1 MKSGL
6 FILIVCLLFPAYV
19 CADTSKHALE
29 ENRKLLHSLD
39 SLLEQQD
46 LFVRVKEER
55 IKQLKMQYSRVKDVK
70 ELYAMNR
77 MVYLE
82 YRVYDA
88 DSALHYINKNIQLA
102 QQTNNRTWEV
112 VSLLEQSF
120 VLTSSGLLTEAL
132 KAVSD
137 IQPEELP
144 QNLRSEYFGRLCTL
158 YSRLRD
164 YSSENSQLSEHYNN
178 LQKAFRDSVYLTA
191 TPDELRYWNCR
202 AWLYLGTPEI
212 EPVKQAFEEN
222 KQTLSNDS
230 RKYSIATYNLSA
242 IYRSENNESKYLENL
257 ILSAMADI
265 RSVNGDIGSLQEIA
279 EYLFKHGEIDRAYN
293 YILYCSQKAMLFHN
307 RVRIVKMSHLQNQ
320 IYKAYQ
326 EQSRTQQ
333 KRLQAS
339 LIAVSF
345 LFLVLIGA
353 FLFIRKQ
360 MRRLKEANL
369 KLDSTNQKLS
379 VNMDALSTAHQ
390 RLEEVNMQ
398 LKDLNTQL
406 QEVNDQLRESN
417 YVKEEYIGYVFNI
430 CSTYIS
436 KLEEFRKNINRKL
449 KVGQIED
456 VKAIT
461 DSSATASN
469 ELKEFYQNFDT
480 IFLHLY
486 PDFVGD
492 FNALLLPEERIELK
506 EGELLN
512 TELRIHALI
521 RLGITDSVKI
531 ADFLHCSAQTVYNNR
546 LRTRNKIHYPE
557 RRFYKCS
564 EKARK
569 IQSVSPALYYRFHL
583 KSLLPSLSF
592 SENNTNN
599 QAFIHFNSL
608 LRLFTSQSKQPLL
621 RIPLPQRSKLKT
633 YVNY

>member
-417 YVKEEYIGYVFNI
+417 YVKEEYIGYVFDI

-456 VKAIT
+456 VKAMT

-546 LRTRNKIHYPE
+546 LRTRNKSIIPKE
-557 RRFYKCS
+557 DFINAVKKLGKYK
-564 EKARK
+564 A
-569 IQSVSPALYYRFHL
+569 
-583 KSLLPSLSF
+583 
-592 SENNTNN
+592 
-599 QAFIHFNSL
+599 
-608 LRLFTSQSKQPLL
+608 
-621 RIPLPQRSKLKT
+621 
-633 YVNY
+633 

>member
-202 AWLYLGTPEI
+202 AWLYMGTPEI

-390 RLEEVNMQ
+390 RLEEVNIQ
-398 LKDLNTQL
+398 LKD
-406 QEVNDQLRESN
+406 
-417 YVKEEYIGYVFNI
+417 
-430 CSTYIS
+430 
-436 KLEEFRKNINRKL
+436 
-449 KVGQIED
+449 
-456 VKAIT
+456 
-461 DSSATASN
+461 
-469 ELKEFYQNFDT
+469 
-480 IFLHLY
+480 
-486 PDFVGD
+486 
-492 FNALLLPEERIELK
+492 
-506 EGELLN
+506 
-512 TELRIHALI
+512 
-521 RLGITDSVKI
+521 
-531 ADFLHCSAQTVYNNR
+531 
-546 LRTRNKIHYPE
+546 
-557 RRFYKCS
+557 
-564 EKARK
+564 
-569 IQSVSPALYYRFHL
+569 
-583 KSLLPSLSF
+583 
-592 SENNTNN
+592 
-599 QAFIHFNSL
+599 
-608 LRLFTSQSKQPLL
+608 
-621 RIPLPQRSKLKT
+621 
-633 YVNY
+633 

>member
-202 AWLYLGTPEI
+202 AWLYMGTPEI

-390 RLEEVNMQ
+390 RLEEVNIQ

-456 VKAIT
+456 VKAMT

-546 LRTRNKIHYPE
+546 LRTRNKSIIPKE
-557 RRFYKCS
+557 D
-564 EKARK
+564 
-569 IQSVSPALYYRFHL
+569 
-583 KSLLPSLSF
+583 
-592 SENNTNN
+592 
-599 QAFIHFNSL
+599 FINAV
-608 LRLFTSQSKQPLL
+608 K
-621 RIPLPQRSKLKT
+621 KLGK
-633 YVNY
+633 

>member
-333 KRLQAS
+333 KRLLAS

-456 VKAIT
+456 VKAMT

-486 PDFVGD
+486 PDFVSD

-546 LRTRNKIHYPE
+546 LRTRNKSIIPKE
-557 RRFYKCS
+557 DFINAVKKLGKYK
-564 EKARK
+564 A
-569 IQSVSPALYYRFHL
+569 
-583 KSLLPSLSF
+583 
-592 SENNTNN
+592 
-599 QAFIHFNSL
+599 
-608 LRLFTSQSKQPLL
+608 
-621 RIPLPQRSKLKT
+621 
-633 YVNY
+633 

>member
-202 AWLYLGTPEI
+202 AWLYMGTPEI

-390 RLEEVNMQ
+390 RLEEVNIQ

-456 VKAIT
+456 VKAMT

-546 LRTRNKIHYPE
+546 LRTRNKSIIPKE
-557 RRFYKCS
+557 DFINAVKKLEKYK
-564 EKARK
+564 A
-569 IQSVSPALYYRFHL
+569 
-583 KSLLPSLSF
+583 
-592 SENNTNN
+592 
-599 QAFIHFNSL
+599 
-608 LRLFTSQSKQPLL
+608 
-621 RIPLPQRSKLKT
+621 
-633 YVNY
+633 

>member
-202 AWLYLGTPEI
+202 AWLYMGTPEI

-390 RLEEVNMQ
+390 RLEEVNIQ

-456 VKAIT
+456 VKAMT

-546 LRTRNKIHYPE
+546 LRTRNKSIIPKE
-557 RRFYKCS
+557 DCINAVKKLGKYK
-564 EKARK
+564 A
-569 IQSVSPALYYRFHL
+569 
-583 KSLLPSLSF
+583 
-592 SENNTNN
+592 
-599 QAFIHFNSL
+599 
-608 LRLFTSQSKQPLL
+608 
-621 RIPLPQRSKLKT
+621 
-633 YVNY
+633 

>member
-202 AWLYLGTPEI
+202 AWLYMGTPEI

-293 YILYCSQKAMLFHN
+293 YILYCSQKAILFHN

-390 RLEEVNMQ
+390 RLEEVNIQ

-456 VKAIT
+456 VKAMT

-546 LRTRNKIHYPE
+546 LRTRNKSIIPKE
-557 RRFYKCS
+557 DFINAVKKLGKYK
-564 EKARK
+564 A
-569 IQSVSPALYYRFHL
+569 
-583 KSLLPSLSF
+583 
-592 SENNTNN
+592 
-599 QAFIHFNSL
+599 
-608 LRLFTSQSKQPLL
+608 
-621 RIPLPQRSKLKT
+621 
-633 YVNY
+633 

>member
-1 MKSGL
+1 MPS
-6 FILIVCLLFPAYV
+6 FPTYV

-102 QQTNNRTWEV
+102 QQTDNRTWEV

-390 RLEEVNMQ
+390 RLEEANMQ

-546 LRTRNKIHYPE
+546 LRTRNKSIIPKE
-557 RRFYKCS
+557 DFINAVKKLGKYK
-564 EKARK
+564 A
-569 IQSVSPALYYRFHL
+569 
-583 KSLLPSLSF
+583 
-592 SENNTNN
+592 
-599 QAFIHFNSL
+599 
-608 LRLFTSQSKQPLL
+608 
-621 RIPLPQRSKLKT
+621 
-633 YVNY
+633 

>member
-6 FILIVCLLFPAYV
+6 FILIVCLLFPTYV

-102 QQTNNRTWEV
+102 QQTDNRTWEV

-436 KLEEFRKNINRKL
+436 KLEEFRKSINRKL

-456 VKAIT
+456 VKTMT

-546 LRTRNKIHYPE
+546 LRTRNKSIIPKE
-557 RRFYKCS
+557 DFINAVKKLGKYK
-564 EKARK
+564 A
-569 IQSVSPALYYRFHL
+569 
-583 KSLLPSLSF
+583 
-592 SENNTNN
+592 
-599 QAFIHFNSL
+599 
-608 LRLFTSQSKQPLL
+608 
-621 RIPLPQRSKLKT
+621 
-633 YVNY
+633 

>member
-46 LFVRVKEER
+46 LFVKVKEKR

-202 AWLYLGTPEI
+202 AWLYMGTPEI

-390 RLEEVNMQ
+390 RLEEVNIQ

-456 VKAIT
+456 VKAMT

-546 LRTRNKIHYPE
+546 LRTRNKSIIPKE
-557 RRFYKCS
+557 DFINAVKKLGKYK
-564 EKARK
+564 A
-569 IQSVSPALYYRFHL
+569 
-583 KSLLPSLSF
+583 
-592 SENNTNN
+592 
-599 QAFIHFNSL
+599 
-608 LRLFTSQSKQPLL
+608 
-621 RIPLPQRSKLKT
+621 
-633 YVNY
+633 

>member
-202 AWLYLGTPEI
+202 AWLYLETPEI

-456 VKAIT
+456 VKAMT

-486 PDFVGD
+486 PDFVSD

-546 LRTRNKIHYPE
+546 LRTRNKSIIPKE
-557 RRFYKCS
+557 DFINAVKKLGKYK
-564 EKARK
+564 A
-569 IQSVSPALYYRFHL
+569 
-583 KSLLPSLSF
+583 
-592 SENNTNN
+592 
-599 QAFIHFNSL
+599 
-608 LRLFTSQSKQPLL
+608 
-621 RIPLPQRSKLKT
+621 
-633 YVNY
+633 

>member
-6 FILIVCLLFPAYV
+6 FILIICLLFPAYV

-202 AWLYLGTPEI
+202 AWLYMGTPEI

-390 RLEEVNMQ
+390 RLEEVNIQ

-456 VKAIT
+456 VKAMT

-546 LRTRNKIHYPE
+546 LRTRNKSIIPKE
-557 RRFYKCS
+557 DFINAVKKLGKYK
-564 EKARK
+564 A
-569 IQSVSPALYYRFHL
+569 
-583 KSLLPSLSF
+583 
-592 SENNTNN
+592 
-599 QAFIHFNSL
+599 
-608 LRLFTSQSKQPLL
+608 
-621 RIPLPQRSKLKT
+621 
-633 YVNY
+633 

>member
-202 AWLYLGTPEI
+202 AWLYMGTPEI

-390 RLEEVNMQ
+390 RLEEVNIQ

-456 VKAIT
+456 VKAMT

-480 IFLHLY
+480 IFLQLY

-546 LRTRNKIHYPE
+546 LRTRNKSIIPKE
-557 RRFYKCS
+557 DFINAVKKLGKYK
-564 EKARK
+564 A
-569 IQSVSPALYYRFHL
+569 
-583 KSLLPSLSF
+583 
-592 SENNTNN
+592 
-599 QAFIHFNSL
+599 
-608 LRLFTSQSKQPLL
+608 
-621 RIPLPQRSKLKT
+621 
-633 YVNY
+633 

>member
-6 FILIVCLLFPAYV
+6 FILIVCLLFPTYV

-102 QQTNNRTWEV
+102 QQTDNRTWEV

-390 RLEEVNMQ
+390 RLEEANMQ

-512 TELRIHALI
+512 IELRIHALI

-546 LRTRNKIHYPE
+546 LRTRNKSIIPKE
-557 RRFYKCS
+557 DFINAVKKLGKYK
-564 EKARK
+564 A
-569 IQSVSPALYYRFHL
+569 
-583 KSLLPSLSF
+583 
-592 SENNTNN
+592 
-599 QAFIHFNSL
+599 
-608 LRLFTSQSKQPLL
+608 
-621 RIPLPQRSKLKT
+621 
-633 YVNY
+633 

>member
-449 KVGQIED
+449 KVDQIED
-456 VKAIT
+456 VKAMT

-486 PDFVGD
+486 PDFVSD

-546 LRTRNKIHYPE
+546 LRTRNKSIIPKE
-557 RRFYKCS
+557 DFINAVKKLGKYK
-564 EKARK
+564 A
-569 IQSVSPALYYRFHL
+569 
-583 KSLLPSLSF
+583 
-592 SENNTNN
+592 
-599 QAFIHFNSL
+599 
-608 LRLFTSQSKQPLL
+608 
-621 RIPLPQRSKLKT
+621 
-633 YVNY
+633 

>member
-6 FILIVCLLFPAYV
+6 FILIICLLFPAYV

-55 IKQLKMQYSRVKDVK
+55 IKQLKMQYSRVKEVK

-202 AWLYLGTPEI
+202 AWLYLGTPKI

-360 MRRLKEANL
+360 MHRLKEANL

-379 VNMDALSTAHQ
+379 VNKDALSTAHQ

-546 LRTRNKIHYPE
+546 LRTRNKSIIPKE
-557 RRFYKCS
+557 DFINAVKKLGKYK
-564 EKARK
+564 A
-569 IQSVSPALYYRFHL
+569 
-583 KSLLPSLSF
+583 
-592 SENNTNN
+592 
-599 QAFIHFNSL
+599 
-608 LRLFTSQSKQPLL
+608 
-621 RIPLPQRSKLKT
+621 
-633 YVNY
+633 

>member
-6 FILIVCLLFPAYV
+6 FILIVCLLFPTYV

-102 QQTNNRTWEV
+102 QQTDNRTWEV

-202 AWLYLGTPEI
+202 AWLYLGTPKI

-390 RLEEVNMQ
+390 RLEEANMQ

-456 VKAIT
+456 VKAMT

-546 LRTRNKIHYPE
+546 LRTRNKSIIPKE
-557 RRFYKCS
+557 DFINAVKKLGKYK
-564 EKARK
+564 A
-569 IQSVSPALYYRFHL
+569 
-583 KSLLPSLSF
+583 
-592 SENNTNN
+592 
-599 QAFIHFNSL
+599 
-608 LRLFTSQSKQPLL
+608 
-621 RIPLPQRSKLKT
+621 
-633 YVNY
+633 

>member
-178 LQKAFRDSVYLTA
+178 LQKTFRDSVYLTA

-293 YILYCSQKAMLFHN
+293 YILYCSPKAMLFHN

-353 FLFIRKQ
+353 LLFIRKQ

-486 PDFVGD
+486 PDFVDD

-546 LRTRNKIHYPE
+546 LRTRNKSIIPKE
-557 RRFYKCS
+557 DFINAVKKLGKYK
-564 EKARK
+564 A
-569 IQSVSPALYYRFHL
+569 
-583 KSLLPSLSF
+583 
-592 SENNTNN
+592 
-599 QAFIHFNSL
+599 
-608 LRLFTSQSKQPLL
+608 
-621 RIPLPQRSKLKT
+621 
-633 YVNY
+633 

>member
-202 AWLYLGTPEI
+202 AWLYMGTPEI

-390 RLEEVNMQ
+390 RLEEVNIQ

-456 VKAIT
+456 VKAMT

-480 IFLHLY
+480 IFLHLC

-546 LRTRNKIHYPE
+546 LRTRNKSIIPKE
-557 RRFYKCS
+557 DFINAVKKLGKYK
-564 EKARK
+564 A
-569 IQSVSPALYYRFHL
+569 
-583 KSLLPSLSF
+583 
-592 SENNTNN
+592 
-599 QAFIHFNSL
+599 
-608 LRLFTSQSKQPLL
+608 
-621 RIPLPQRSKLKT
+621 
-633 YVNY
+633 

>member
-202 AWLYLGTPEI
+202 AWLYMGTPEI

-320 IYKAYQ
+320 IYKTYQ

-390 RLEEVNMQ
+390 RLEEVNIQ

-456 VKAIT
+456 VKAMT

-546 LRTRNKIHYPE
+546 LRTRNKSIIPKE
-557 RRFYKCS
+557 DFINAVKKLGKYK
-564 EKARK
+564 A
-569 IQSVSPALYYRFHL
+569 
-583 KSLLPSLSF
+583 
-592 SENNTNN
+592 
-599 QAFIHFNSL
+599 
-608 LRLFTSQSKQPLL
+608 
-621 RIPLPQRSKLKT
+621 
-633 YVNY
+633 

>member
-6 FILIVCLLFPAYV
+6 FILIVCLPFPAYV

-369 KLDSTNQKLS
+369 KLDNTNQKLS

-546 LRTRNKIHYPE
+546 LRTRNKSIIPKE
-557 RRFYKCS
+557 DFINAVKKLGKYK
-564 EKARK
+564 A
-569 IQSVSPALYYRFHL
+569 
-583 KSLLPSLSF
+583 
-592 SENNTNN
+592 
-599 QAFIHFNSL
+599 
-608 LRLFTSQSKQPLL
+608 
-621 RIPLPQRSKLKT
+621 
-633 YVNY
+633 

>member
-6 FILIVCLLFPAYV
+6 FILIVCLLFPAL
-19 CADTSKHALE
+19 CLCGTSKHALE

-202 AWLYLGTPEI
+202 AWLYMGTPEI

-390 RLEEVNMQ
+390 RLEEVNIQ

-456 VKAIT
+456 VKAMT

-546 LRTRNKIHYPE
+546 LRTRNKSISPKE
-557 RRFYKCS
+557 DFINAVKKLGKYK
-564 EKARK
+564 A
-569 IQSVSPALYYRFHL
+569 
-583 KSLLPSLSF
+583 
-592 SENNTNN
+592 
-599 QAFIHFNSL
+599 
-608 LRLFTSQSKQPLL
+608 
-621 RIPLPQRSKLKT
+621 
-633 YVNY
+633 

>member
-46 LFVRVKEER
+46 LFVRVKEKR

-202 AWLYLGTPEI
+202 AWLYMGTPEI

-390 RLEEVNMQ
+390 RLEEVNIQ

-430 CSTYIS
+430 SSTYIS

-456 VKAIT
+456 VKAMT

-546 LRTRNKIHYPE
+546 LRTRNKSIIPKE
-557 RRFYKCS
+557 DFINAVKKLGKYK
-564 EKARK
+564 A
-569 IQSVSPALYYRFHL
+569 
-583 KSLLPSLSF
+583 
-592 SENNTNN
+592 
-599 QAFIHFNSL
+599 
-608 LRLFTSQSKQPLL
+608 
-621 RIPLPQRSKLKT
+621 
-633 YVNY
+633 

>member
-178 LQKAFRDSVYLTA
+178 LQKTFRDSVYLTA

-339 LIAVSF
+339 LMAVSF

-353 FLFIRKQ
+353 LLFIRKQ

-486 PDFVGD
+486 PDFVDD

-546 LRTRNKIHYPE
+546 LRTRNKSIIPKE
-557 RRFYKCS
+557 DFINAVKKLGKYK
-564 EKARK
+564 A
-569 IQSVSPALYYRFHL
+569 
-583 KSLLPSLSF
+583 
-592 SENNTNN
+592 
-599 QAFIHFNSL
+599 
-608 LRLFTSQSKQPLL
+608 
-621 RIPLPQRSKLKT
+621 
-633 YVNY
+633 

>member
-222 KQTLSNDS
+222 KQTLFNDS

-546 LRTRNKIHYPE
+546 LRTRNKSIIPKE
-557 RRFYKCS
+557 DFINAVKKLGKYK
-564 EKARK
+564 A
-569 IQSVSPALYYRFHL
+569 
-583 KSLLPSLSF
+583 
-592 SENNTNN
+592 
-599 QAFIHFNSL
+599 
-608 LRLFTSQSKQPLL
+608 
-621 RIPLPQRSKLKT
+621 
-633 YVNY
+633 

>member
-19 CADTSKHALE
+19 CAETSKHALE

-369 KLDSTNQKLS
+369 KLDNTNQKLS

-546 LRTRNKIHYPE
+546 LRTRNKSIIPKE
-557 RRFYKCS
+557 DFINAVKKLGKYK
-564 EKARK
+564 A
-569 IQSVSPALYYRFHL
+569 
-583 KSLLPSLSF
+583 
-592 SENNTNN
+592 
-599 QAFIHFNSL
+599 
-608 LRLFTSQSKQPLL
+608 
-621 RIPLPQRSKLKT
+621 
-633 YVNY
+633 

>member
-202 AWLYLGTPEI
+202 AWLYMGTPEI

-242 IYRSENNESKYLENL
+242 IYRSQNNDSKYLENL

-390 RLEEVNMQ
+390 RLEEVNIQ

-456 VKAIT
+456 VKAMT

-546 LRTRNKIHYPE
+546 LRTRNKSIIPKE
-557 RRFYKCS
+557 DFINAVKKLGKYK
-564 EKARK
+564 A
-569 IQSVSPALYYRFHL
+569 
-583 KSLLPSLSF
+583 
-592 SENNTNN
+592 
-599 QAFIHFNSL
+599 
-608 LRLFTSQSKQPLL
+608 
-621 RIPLPQRSKLKT
+621 
-633 YVNY
+633 

>member
-360 MRRLKEANL
+360 MHRLKEANL
-369 KLDSTNQKLS
+369 KLDNTNQKLS

-456 VKAIT
+456 VKAMT

-546 LRTRNKIHYPE
+546 LRTRNKSIIPKE
-557 RRFYKCS
+557 DFINAVKKLGKYK
-564 EKARK
+564 A
-569 IQSVSPALYYRFHL
+569 
-583 KSLLPSLSF
+583 
-592 SENNTNN
+592 
-599 QAFIHFNSL
+599 
-608 LRLFTSQSKQPLL
+608 
-621 RIPLPQRSKLKT
+621 
-633 YVNY
+633 

>member
-1 MKSGL
+1 M
-6 FILIVCLLFPAYV
+6 
-19 CADTSKHALE
+19 
-29 ENRKLLHSLD
+29 LHSLD

-546 LRTRNKIHYPE
+546 LRTRNKSIIPKE
-557 RRFYKCS
+557 DFINAVKKLGKYK
-564 EKARK
+564 A
-569 IQSVSPALYYRFHL
+569 
-583 KSLLPSLSF
+583 
-592 SENNTNN
+592 
-599 QAFIHFNSL
+599 
-608 LRLFTSQSKQPLL
+608 
-621 RIPLPQRSKLKT
+621 
-633 YVNY
+633 

>member
-132 KAVSD
+132 KAD

-546 LRTRNKIHYPE
+546 LRTRNKSIIPKE
-557 RRFYKCS
+557 DFINAVKKLGKYK
-564 EKARK
+564 A
-569 IQSVSPALYYRFHL
+569 
-583 KSLLPSLSF
+583 
-592 SENNTNN
+592 
-599 QAFIHFNSL
+599 
-608 LRLFTSQSKQPLL
+608 
-621 RIPLPQRSKLKT
+621 
-633 YVNY
+633 

>member
-353 FLFIRKQ
+353 LLFIRKQ

-369 KLDSTNQKLS
+369 KLDNTNQKLS

-456 VKAIT
+456 VKAMT

-486 PDFVGD
+486 PDFVGA

-521 RLGITDSVKI
+521 RLDITDSVKI

-546 LRTRNKIHYPE
+546 LRTRNKSIIPKE
-557 RRFYKCS
+557 DFINAVKKLGKYK
-564 EKARK
+564 A
-569 IQSVSPALYYRFHL
+569 
-583 KSLLPSLSF
+583 
-592 SENNTNN
+592 
-599 QAFIHFNSL
+599 
-608 LRLFTSQSKQPLL
+608 
-621 RIPLPQRSKLKT
+621 
-633 YVNY
+633 

>member
-102 QQTNNRTWEV
+102 QQTNNSTWEV

-369 KLDSTNQKLS
+369 KLDNTNQKLS

-546 LRTRNKIHYPE
+546 LRTRNKSIIPKE
-557 RRFYKCS
+557 DFINAVKKLGKYK
-564 EKARK
+564 A
-569 IQSVSPALYYRFHL
+569 
-583 KSLLPSLSF
+583 
-592 SENNTNN
+592 
-599 QAFIHFNSL
+599 
-608 LRLFTSQSKQPLL
+608 
-621 RIPLPQRSKLKT
+621 
-633 YVNY
+633 

>member
-242 IYRSENNESKYLENL
+242 IYRSENNESKYLESL

-320 IYKAYQ
+320 VYKAYQ

-456 VKAIT
+456 VKAMT

-546 LRTRNKIHYPE
+546 LRTRNKSIIPKE
-557 RRFYKCS
+557 DFINAVKKLGKYK
-564 EKARK
+564 A
-569 IQSVSPALYYRFHL
+569 
-583 KSLLPSLSF
+583 
-592 SENNTNN
+592 
-599 QAFIHFNSL
+599 
-608 LRLFTSQSKQPLL
+608 
-621 RIPLPQRSKLKT
+621 
-633 YVNY
+633 

>member
-265 RSVNGDIGSLQEIA
+265 RSVNGDNGSLQKIA

-456 VKAIT
+456 VKAMT

-546 LRTRNKIHYPE
+546 LRTRNKSIIPKE
-557 RRFYKCS
+557 DFINAVKKLGKYK
-564 EKARK
+564 A
-569 IQSVSPALYYRFHL
+569 
-583 KSLLPSLSF
+583 
-592 SENNTNN
+592 
-599 QAFIHFNSL
+599 
-608 LRLFTSQSKQPLL
+608 
-621 RIPLPQRSKLKT
+621 
-633 YVNY
+633 

>member
-320 IYKAYQ
+320 VYKAYQ

-353 FLFIRKQ
+353 LLFIRKQ

-369 KLDSTNQKLS
+369 KLDNTNQKLS

-456 VKAIT
+456 VKAMT

-546 LRTRNKIHYPE
+546 LRTRNKSIIPKE
-557 RRFYKCS
+557 DFINAVKKLGKYK
-564 EKARK
+564 A
-569 IQSVSPALYYRFHL
+569 
-583 KSLLPSLSF
+583 
-592 SENNTNN
+592 
-599 QAFIHFNSL
+599 
-608 LRLFTSQSKQPLL
+608 
-621 RIPLPQRSKLKT
+621 
-633 YVNY
+633 